1 MTLVSIRT
9 FGPHSNVRMIHL
21 SSVKILKKIQYFFL
35 GILDLQEWWLPT
47 KNYGDIH
54 LNYKILTKLI
64 TDHRPD
70 LTHKYWHF

>member
-9 FGPHSNVRMIHL
+9 FGPHSNLRMNIFF
-21 SSVKILKKIQYFFL
+21 KKKYSTFSL

>member
-9 FGPHSNVRMIHL
+9 FGPHSNLRMNNFF
-21 SSVKILKKIQYFFL
+21 LKKYSTFSL